1 MMSYTNQ
8 IRRRAEEAGH
18 LALYCSLTRQRK
30 RSSYSNSSSTFAP
43 NVLKVCRTLPSP

>member
-8 IRRRAEEAGH
+8 IRRRAEE
-18 LALYCSLTRQRK
+18 LRALYCSLTRQRK